1 MKPATAARRMVQRP
15 RGTRDFGPLESRRR
29 RLLEQVLD
37 DEAVRAGFDRVQT
50 PLFESL
56 DLFTAKSGPGVIG
69 QLYAFEDKGGRPLT
83 LRPELTAPVMRM
95 IAEEMRAEA
104 KPLRLAY
111 HGACFRY
118 EEFKTGRYREFYQY
132 GIEVVGASGPLVDAE
147 VIALAVRMLHATG
160 LKGWTLRI
168 GHVGVL
174 RDVLAGLGLSDVAPE
189 GGEAPISSAMRLLD
203 KGDVNSL
210 QALFAAQ
217 GLDAAG
223 LDLLHALGEASGG
236 REALASARP
245 LLKAHDLSLLALDA
259 LVETVEALDLLA
271 PAPPALEVDLRVARG
286 LDYYTGM
293 VFEVHVPELGGE
305 GQVLGGGTYNLLHLF
320 GLEDLD
326 PSCGFG
332 LGFDRV
338 LLALE
343 HQAAAE
349 GRTEVLPGESGPSLR
364 LAVVPFRVPAA
375 SVLTLVAAVR
385 NAGVVVDL
393 ELRGRA
399 IGKSFAWA
407 DGLCAS
413 HVLVVGPRDLEAG
426 TGNLKRLSDGSQVD
440 VALTASDVLAAL
452 NN

>member
-1 MKPATAARRMVQRP
+1 
-15 RGTRDFGPLESRRR
+15 
-29 RLLEQVLD
+29 
-37 DEAVRAGFDRVQT
+37 
-50 PLFESL
+50 
-56 DLFTAKSGPGVIG
+56 
-69 QLYAFEDKGGRPLT
+69 
-83 LRPELTAPVMRM
+83 
-95 IAEEMRAEA
+95 
-104 KPLRLAY
+104 
-111 HGACFRY
+111 
-118 EEFKTGRYREFYQY
+118 
-132 GIEVVGASGPLVDAE
+132 
-147 VIALAVRMLHATG
+147 
-160 LKGWTLRI
+160 
-168 GHVGVL
+168 
-174 RDVLAGLGLSDVAPE
+174 
-189 GGEAPISSAMRLLD
+189 
-203 KGDVNSL
+203 
-210 QALFAAQ
+210 
-217 GLDAAG
+217 
-223 LDLLHALGEASGG
+223 
-236 REALASARP
+236 
-245 LLKAHDLSLLALDA
+245 
-259 LVETVEALDLLA
+259 
-271 PAPPALEVDLRVARG
+271 
-286 LDYYTGM
+286 M